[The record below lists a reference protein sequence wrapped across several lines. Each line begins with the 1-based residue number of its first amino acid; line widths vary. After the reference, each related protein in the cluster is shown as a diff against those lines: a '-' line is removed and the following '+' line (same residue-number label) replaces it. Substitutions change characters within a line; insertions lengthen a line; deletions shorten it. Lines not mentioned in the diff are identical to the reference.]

1 MLDSKIVH
9 QGPKCS
15 IRGFGSTAQA
25 YDDQFKAVARR
36 LKLKMINLWLCWPRG
51 SSLEFA
57 I

>member
-1 MLDSKIVH
+1 MLDSKIVR

-36 LKLKMINLWLCWPRG
+36 LKLKMINLWLCWPQG